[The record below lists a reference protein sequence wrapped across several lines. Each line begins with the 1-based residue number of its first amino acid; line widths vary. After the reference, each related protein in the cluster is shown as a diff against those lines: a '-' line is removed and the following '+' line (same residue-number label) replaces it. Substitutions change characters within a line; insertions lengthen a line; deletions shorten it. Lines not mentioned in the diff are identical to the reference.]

1 MNNAESFFQ
10 KLLTQA
16 VSVGAS
22 DIHFKMGLPPI
33 VRVAGELKLLS
44 SELKAMKSEDIT
56 AISTSIVPEAMTPRL
71 DRGDELDL
79 SYSLSGVGRFR
90 VNMFRHRGQR
100 AIICRF
106 IPFKIQTIEELKL
119 PLILKKIALLK
130 RGLVLVTG
138 AAGSGKSTTLAA
150 MLNERN
156 YKTGGHI
163 VTIEDPTEYLIRDK
177 KAVVTQREVGIDT
190 DSFSSG
196 LKHVLRQDPDVLMI
210 GELRDRET
218 AQVALQA
225 AETGHL
231 VLSTLHTNNA
241 AESIQRLVGMF
252 EGSQQEV
259 VRMQFASVFS
269 AVVCQR
275 LIPSLEAKNKNH
287 GRIPATEILVNT
299 PRVYECMTSMT
310 KFMQIYQVMEQ
321 GQNFGMHTF
330 DQDLMRL
337 FAAGKIS
344 KETATRFCSNP
355 NNFEL
360 RLRGV
365 RSNVDPFQGVSE
377 KVENLTLSD
386 GQVLELEDIQKKS

>member
-44 SELKAMKSEDIT
+44 SELKAMKPEDIG
-56 AISTSIVPEAMTPRL
+56 AISTAIVPASMISKFN
-71 DRGDELDL
+71 RGDEMDL

-100 AIICRF
+100 AIVCRF
-106 IPFKIQTIEELKL
+106 IPFKVKSIEDLNL
-119 PLILKKIALLK
+119 PLILKKIALLN

-138 AAGSGKSTTLAA
+138 SAGSGKSTTLAS

-156 YKTGGHI
+156 YKNGGHI
-163 VTIEDPTEYLIRDK
+163 VTIEDPIEYLIRDK
-177 KAVVTQREVGIDT
+177 KAVITQREVGIDT
-190 DSFSSG
+190 DSFASG

-218 AQVALQA
+218 AKVALQA

-252 EGSQQEV
+252 EGSEQEV
-259 VRMQFASVFS
+259 VRLQFASVFS
-269 AVVCQR
+269 AVICQR
-275 LIPSLEAKNKNH
+275 LIPTVEDKPQSSA
-287 GRIPATEILVNT
+287 RIPATEILVNT
-299 PRVYECMTSMT
+299 PRVYECLTST
-310 KFMQIYQVMEQ
+310 NKFMQIYQVMEQ

-337 FAAGKIS
+337 FATGKIA
-344 KETATRFCSNP
+344 KETAIRFCSNP

-365 RSNVDPFQGVSE
+365 KSNRDPFQGLAG
-377 KVENLTLSD
+377 KVENFTLSD
-386 GQVLELEDIQKKS
+386 GQVLELEDIHKKT